1 MRGSQGILGVLG
13 LILLFFGG
21 TAFALTREIGIFVGL
36 NLVLGLF
43 ALISYLASGR
53 ERVTTFL
60 GERSTKY
67 GANAILYSV
76 LFTGIIA
83 MGNFIAVR
91 YNWRW
96 DASEAKV
103 FSLSPQSAQ
112 VVRDLEKELEL
123 LAFVE
128 GGSNP
133 ALADLLQSYAYE
145 SDKVSFQMIDPD
157 RRPELAERYSIQSY
171 GTVRVGYGD
180 QSSLVTE
187 ASEEKLTNAILKISQ
202 AEQKEVCFVEGHGEP
217 DPDQVE
223 DPRGYGQLKA
233 ALENENYSVRKLLL
247 ATQQKP
253 PLDCSLLVV
262 SAGEKPWLEPE
273 ITLLEGYLD
282 GGGRSLFLFSAK
294 RPPQLAPLL
303 AKRGIVVGEDIV
315 VDQVVRLFQ
324 GPALG
329 VDPIANTYGEH
340 PITEGFDQRTIFP
353 VTRTVEAAET
363 PPETVVATALVKT
376 GATSWAERDVTGVF
390 ERGEAERDDAT
401 DRKGPVS
408 IAVAATLAPAG
419 GAADEPAKE
428 SEEEGDAGS
437 DATDPEANRIV
448 VFGSSEFADN
458 QNLSSFYNRDL
469 VLNAIGWTV
478 GEEDLV
484 TIRPRGMRVS
494 RVQLTADEVS
504 TIFYLSVL
512 GLPELLLLLGVVVSL
527 RRRGG

>member
-1 MRGSQGILGVLG
+1 VRGSQGILGVLG

-21 TAFALTREIGIFVGL
+21 TAFALTREIGLFVGL
-36 NLVLGLF
+36 NLVFGLF

-103 FSLSPQSAQ
+103 FSLSPQSTQ

-128 GGSNP
+128 GGSNAP
-133 ALADLLQSYAYE
+133 LADLLQSYAYE
-145 SDKVSFQMIDPD
+145 SDRVSFQMIDPD

-171 GTVRVGYGD
+171 DTVRVAYGD

-187 ASEEKLTNAILKISQ
+187 PSEEKLTNAILKISQ
-202 AEQKEVCFVEGHGEP
+202 AEQKTVCFVEGHGEP
-217 DPDQVE
+217 DPDEVE

-233 ALENENYSVRKLLL
+233 ALENENYVTRKLLL
-247 ATQQKP
+247 ATLQEP
-253 PLDCSLLVV
+253 PLECSLLVV
-262 SAGEKPWLEPE
+262 AAGEKPWLEGE
-273 ITLLEGYLD
+273 IALLEAYLD

-294 RPPQLAPLL
+294 RPTQLAPVL
-303 AKRGIVVGEDIV
+303 AKRGIAVGEDIV

-353 VTRTVEAAET
+353 VTRTVEAAAT
-363 PPETVVATALVKT
+363 MPETVVATELVKT
-376 GATSWAERDVTGVF
+376 GATSWAEQDVAGVF
-390 ERGEAERDDAT
+390 ERGEAQRDDEA
-401 DRKGPVS
+401 DRKGPVAV
-408 IAVAATLAPAG
+408 AVAATLGPAG
-419 GAADEPAKE
+419 AVDEGEDADESEGEADAAG
-428 SEEEGDAGS
+428 SEEES
-437 DATDPEANRIV
+437 NRIV
-448 VFGSSEFADN
+448 VFGSSELADN

-484 TIRPRGMRVS
+484 TVRPRGMRVS

>member
-21 TAFALTREIGIFVGL
+21 TALALTGEIGVFVGL
-36 NLVLGLF
+36 NLVLGVF
-43 ALISYLASGR
+43 AVVSYLASGR

-76 LFTGIIA
+76 LFTGIVA
-83 MGNFIAVR
+83 MGNFLAVR
-91 YNWRW
+91 YHWRW

-103 FSLSPQSAQ
+103 FSLSPQSTQ
-112 VVRDLEKELEL
+112 VVRDLDKELEL

-128 GGSNP
+128 GGKNDP
-133 ALADLLQSYAYE
+133 LRDLLQSYAYE

-157 RRPELAERYSIQSY
+157 RRPELAERYSIQNY
-171 GTVRVGYGD
+171 NTVRVGYGE

-187 ASEEKLTNAILKISQ
+187 PSEEKLTNAILKITQ
-202 AEQKEVCFVEGHGEP
+202 AEQKIVCFVEGHGEP
-217 DPDQVE
+217 DPDDVE
-223 DPRGYGQLKA
+223 SPRGYGQLKD
-233 ALENENYSVRKLLL
+233 ALANENYAVRKLLL
-247 ATQQKP
+247 ATLQAP
-253 PLDCSLLVV
+253 PKECSLLVV
-262 SAGEKPWLEPE
+262 PAGEKPWLEPE
-273 ITLLEGYLD
+273 IALLESYLD

-294 RPPQLAPLL
+294 RPTQLAPVL

-340 PITEGFDQRTIFP
+340 PITEGFTQRTMFP
-353 VTRTVEAAET
+353 VTRTVEPAET
-363 PPETVVATALVKT
+363 LPEGTTATAIVST
-376 GATSWAERDVTGVF
+376 GATSWAEKDVSGVF
-390 ERGEAERDDAT
+390 EKGEAARDDEV

-408 IAVAATLAPAG
+408 IAVAAMVAPS
-419 GAADEPAKE
+419 GAAEPEDESTEESTSDEP
-428 SEEEGDAGS
+428 S
-437 DATDPEANRIV
+437 RLV

-458 QNLSSFYNRDL
+458 QNLGNFYNRDL
-469 VLNAIGWTV
+469 VLNAVGWTV

-494 RVQLTADEVS
+494 RVQLTADEIS

-512 GLPELLLLLGVVVSL
+512 GLPELLLLVGVAVSL